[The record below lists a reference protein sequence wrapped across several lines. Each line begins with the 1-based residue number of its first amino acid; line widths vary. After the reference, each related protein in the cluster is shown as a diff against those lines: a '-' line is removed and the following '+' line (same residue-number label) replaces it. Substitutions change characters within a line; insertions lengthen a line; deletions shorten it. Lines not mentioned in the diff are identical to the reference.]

1 MIRDIFQLYLRGM
14 GYDYIQKSLKQ
25 KGYQTANG
33 NDFSKSAINS
43 ILKNQKYMGTYVYDR
58 TESKDSEGRRNSHKE
73 KATIHSDFQRHAG
86 NHFGK
91 RFPKSTSDHAKE
103 CNQTDP

>member
-1 MIRDIFQLYLRGM
+1 MPAFRRTSAAGLSGQRGRVFEIDENTARIIRDIFRLYLRGM

-43 ILKNQKYMGTYVYDR
+43 ILKNQKYMGT
-58 TESKDSEGRRNSHKE
+58 
-73 KATIHSDFQRHAG
+73 
-86 NHFGK
+86 
-91 RFPKSTSDHAKE
+91 
-103 CNQTDP
+103 

>member
-1 MIRDIFQLYLRGM
+1 M

-25 KGYQTANG
+25 KWYQIANG

-43 ILKNQKYMGTYVYDR
+43 ILKNQKYMGTYVYAR

-73 KATIHSDFQRHAG
+73 KAQYIQISKKHKKTCGRMQPNRPIE
-86 NHFGK
+86 
-91 RFPKSTSDHAKE
+91 PEELLCMT
-103 CNQTDP
+103 

>member
-1 MIRDIFQLYLRGM
+1 MGM

-58 TESKDSEGRRNSHKE
+58 TESKDSES
-73 KATIHSDFQRHAG
+73 TIHSDSQRHTG

-91 RFPKSTSDHAKE
+91 RFPKSTREHAEE